1 MKMISLF
8 SHAHVVSNLYVDVL
22 MLFKLLN
29 KILLLLSAIGVV
41 LSATLNTFYHVYIL
55 YVVFLMQSQC

>member
-1 MKMISLF
+1 MKIISLF

-29 KILLLLSAIGVV
+29 KICYCFQQLVLYSQLL
-41 LSATLNTFYHVYIL
+41 
-55 YVVFLMQSQC
+55 